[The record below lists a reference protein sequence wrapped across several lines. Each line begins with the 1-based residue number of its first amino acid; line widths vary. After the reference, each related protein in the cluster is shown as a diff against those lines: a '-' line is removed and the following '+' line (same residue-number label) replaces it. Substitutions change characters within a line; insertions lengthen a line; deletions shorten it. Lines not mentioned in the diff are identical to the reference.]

1 MPCFAVGTLEVGRC
15 CLHDVNRKGILV
27 TLGILE
33 EVNQSVDEFGK
44 SNVVFDVGSE
54 ANNWLQGVWGC
65 RGNFDTV
72 VMGTM
77 GRPVRRE

>member
-1 MPCFAVGTLEVGRC
+1 MSCFAVGTLEVGRC

-54 ANNWLQGVWGC
+54 ANN
-65 RGNFDTV
+65 
-72 VMGTM
+72 
-77 GRPVRRE
+77 